1 MDPLLLAAGL
11 LCLAFGV
18 SNGFHDA
25 GMQVGNA
32 VATRTLR
39 PRQALL
45 MCAVFNFIGA
55 LLGQGLLLALTGH
68 LLTVD
73 TLGHD
78 LLLILIPGLFAALVI
93 NTSTY
98 FLAVPISATHCL
110 FGGLLGAGFIYGAQP
125 LNTDLV
131 VDSLFR
137 LAISPIAAL
146 FIAWLA
152 LTLLMPFL
160 LNRSPKPVFRVFRQ
174 GTAVGTAA
182 LSVAHG
188 SQDAQKIGA
197 VFIAAWLSSR
207 GDTSMNQLP
216 GYVLW
221 IIIVLSALAI
231 AGGTLLSGWRVADT
245 VSRRLS
251 TLDPVGAGT
260 STMVAAVLS
269 YLAAFVL
276 RVPISMSFLVVGTN
290 IGAGLASPHSR
301 FAWRSRNRL
310 RTLVF
315 VISVWLMG
323 MPASALLAAAS
334 AVVFKAIAA

>member
-1 MDPLLLAAGL
+1 MDPLLLASGL
-11 LCLAFGV
+11 LCVAYGV

-25 GMQVGNA
+25 GVQVGNA

-39 PRQALL
+39 RRQALL
-45 MCAVFNFIGA
+45 LCSGFNFIGA
-55 LLGQGLLLALTGH
+55 LLGQGLLLALADQ

-98 FLAVPISATHCL
+98 FLAVPVSATHCL
-110 FGGLLGAGFIYGAQP
+110 FGGLLGAGIVYGAQP

-131 VDSLFR
+131 SDSLFR
-137 LAISPIAAL
+137 LAVSPIMAL
-146 FIAWLA
+146 LMAWLA
-152 LTLLMPFL
+152 LTALVPFL
-160 LNRSPKPVFRVFRQ
+160 LNRAPKPVFRVFRQ

-182 LSVAHG
+182 LSAAHG

-207 GDTSMNQLP
+207 GDSTMDQLP
-216 GYVLW
+216 SYVLW
-221 IIIVLSALAI
+221 IIIVTIALAI

-245 VSRRLS
+245 VSRRLAK
-251 TLDPVGAGT
+251 LDPVGAGT

-269 YLAAFVL
+269 YLAAFVF
-276 RVPISMSFLVVGTN
+276 RVPISMSFLMVGTN
-290 IGAGLASPHSR
+290 IGAGLASPHGRS
-301 FAWRSRNRL
+301 AWRSRSRL

-315 VISVWLMG
+315 VLSVWLMG
-323 MPASALLAAAS
+323 MPASALLAAS
-334 AVVFKAIAA
+334 CAVVFRAIAA

>member
-131 VDSLFR
+131 VEMALIG
-137 LAISPIAAL
+137 AIITSGAL
-146 FIAWLA
+146 FNAGPVVRLQIAV
-152 LTLLMPFL
+152 
-160 LNRSPKPVFRVFRQ
+160 RSTP
-174 GTAVGTAA
+174 
-182 LSVAHG
+182 
-188 SQDAQKIGA
+188 
-197 VFIAAWLSSR
+197 
-207 GDTSMNQLP
+207 
-216 GYVLW
+216 
-221 IIIVLSALAI
+221 
-231 AGGTLLSGWRVADT
+231 
-245 VSRRLS
+245 
-251 TLDPVGAGT
+251 
-260 STMVAAVLS
+260 
-269 YLAAFVL
+269 
-276 RVPISMSFLVVGTN
+276 
-290 IGAGLASPHSR
+290 
-301 FAWRSRNRL
+301 
-310 RTLVF
+310 
-315 VISVWLMG
+315 
-323 MPASALLAAAS
+323 
-334 AVVFKAIAA
+334 

>member
-1 MDPLLLAAGL
+1 MDPLLVVAGL
-11 LCLAFGV
+11 LCLAYGV

-25 GMQVGNA
+25 GVQVGNA

-39 PRQALL
+39 RRQALFL
-45 MCAVFNFIGA
+45 CAGFNFIGA

-68 LLTVD
+68 LLTAD

-110 FGGLLGAGFIYGAQP
+110 FGGLLGAGFVYGAQP

-131 VDSLFR
+131 TDSLFR
-137 LAISPIAAL
+137 LAISPIVAL
-146 FIAWLA
+146 LVAWLA
-152 LTLLMPFL
+152 LTAVVPLL
-160 LNRSPKPVFRVFRQ
+160 LNRAPKPVFRVFRQ

-182 LSVAHG
+182 LSAAHG

-207 GDTSMNQLP
+207 GNTSMDQLP

-221 IIIVLSALAI
+221 IIIVTIALAI

-269 YLAAFVL
+269 YLAAFVF

-290 IGAGLASPHSR
+290 IGAGLASTHSR
-301 FAWRSRNRL
+301 IGWRSRNRL
-310 RTLVF
+310 WTLVF
-315 VISVWLMG
+315 VLSVWLMG
-323 MPASALLAAAS
+323 MPASALLGAAS
-334 AVVFKAIAA
+334 AGVFRAIAA